1 MSAKSLVD
9 QISMFVRSKNGFFFC
24 LPPKSLLFCSLWRD
38 YFRCQNSKCRKQIDT
53 FISWKIDI
61 IFLREIFWR
70 FPISFNEFQKHKGK
84 LLCSINL
91 QTKYFWQVFQVHTLV
106 LDRTQI
112 ELTSNLTEKSRFD
125 YQNKISKPPPNKLN
139 YRPAQPEKDH
149 N

>member
-1 MSAKSLVD
+1 MNFIYFIVQL
-9 QISMFVRSKNGFFFC
+9 ISSISYVSQKPCGSNINVCSFEKWLFFC
-24 LPPKSLLFCSLWRD
+24 LLPKSLLFCSLWRD

-91 QTKYFWQVFQVHTLV
+91 QTKHFLASISSSY
-106 LDRTQI
+106 
-112 ELTSNLTEKSRFD
+112 TSVGSN
-125 YQNKISKPPPNKLN
+125 PNIKN
-139 YRPAQPEKDH
+139 FENR
-149 N
+149 